1 MLDLRI
7 GYVLDMVEW
16 QLFIGNDIGVCIVFL
31 PLIKLKQG
39 LAEAG
44 LGLRF
49 GLYLINSD
57 MARMIALVLN
67 CGFICSIDTAVQSAV
82 DIWDGY

>member
-7 GYVLDMVEW
+7 RYVLDMVEW
-16 QLFIGNDIGVCIVFL
+16 QLFIGNDISVCIVFL
-31 PLIKLKQG
+31 SLIKLKQG

-44 LGLRF
+44 LSLRF

-67 CGFICSIDTAVQSAV
+67 CRFICSIDAA
-82 DIWDGY
+82 G